1 MTDRPRQSGRQSSAR
16 IQKVGDS
23 EELVV
28 QHTSLESSFPP
39 TSWLRE
45 CDAINPGYAKRFL
58 DDIVD
63 ERQKVTLVEIEHV
76 RHLHFMQK
84 SGQVC
89 GVLVCLAALFT
100 CFSLSYWANDQVTA
114 SIVGGGTVV
123 SLVSIFVL
131 GRFVRQKSEQ
141 DNEKLVPKA
150 AQKNIKKSG

>member
-1 MTDRPRQSGRQSSAR
+1 MTDRLRQSGNQSSAK
-16 IQKVGDS
+16 IKKVGDS

-45 CDAINPGYAKRFL
+45 CDAINPGYAKLFL

-89 GVLVCLAALFT
+89 GVLVCLASLFT

-123 SLVSIFVL
+123 SLASIFVL
-131 GRFVRQKSEQ
+131 GRLVRQKSEQ

-150 AQKNIKKSG
+150 AQKNIKKNG